1 MQRSPLLQPLSRE
14 HHQALKLAKRCARA
28 AATGDAEQ
36 IARACDAALQAFAA
50 ELEPHFQVEERE
62 LLPDLHTN
70 TGLALVQR
78 TQADHRALR
87 ELCTGLQHR
96 DGAALAEF
104 SSLLHAH
111 VRFEERELF
120 PFIEALPG

>member
-1 MQRSPLLQPLSRE
+1 MQRIPLLQPLSRE

-36 IARACDAALQAFAA
+36 IAQACEAALKAFAT
-50 ELEPHFQVEERE
+50 ELEPHFQVEERK
-62 LLPDLHTN
+62 LLPNLHTDA
-70 TGLALVQR
+70 GLTLVQR
-78 TQADHRALR
+78 TQADHRVLR
-87 ELCTGLQHR
+87 ELRAGLQHR

-104 SSLLHAH
+104 SRLLHAH

-120 PFIEALPG
+120 PYIEALLD